1 MWFLRS
7 LWLFFLDFLETIVV
21 SLAIFAVVYV
31 FLFQPHQV
39 DGRSMEPNFHNGEYI
54 LTDKISYRLHS
65 PNRGD
70 VVVFHSPQD
79 ERVDFIKRIIAV
91 PGDTLKLA
99 GGYVYLNGQR
109 LEEPYINDPG
119 QVLSGRYLR
128 EGDEIKVPEDQYL
141 VMGDNRLHSSDSRE
155 WGFVTSAELV
165 GRAFFRYWP
174 ISDFGTISTA
184 ESELTIGAVRGAINS
199 PNSR

>member
-1 MWFLRS
+1 MFILRS

-21 SLAIFAVVYV
+21 SLAIFALVYI

-54 LTDKISYRLHS
+54 LTDKVSYRLHE
-65 PNRGD
+65 PKRGD

-79 ERVDFIKRIIAV
+79 ERVDFIKRIIGV
-91 PGDTLKLA
+91 PGDMVELK
-99 GGYVYLNGQR
+99 GGYVYLNDTK
-109 LEEPYINDPG
+109 LEEHYINDPG
-119 QVLSGRYLR
+119 QVAPGRFMH
-128 EGDEIKVPEDQYL
+128 ENAPVEVPAGQYL

-155 WGFVTSAELV
+155 WGFVTRAEIV

-174 ISDFGTISTA
+174 IPQFGLVETA
-184 ESELTIGAVRGAINS
+184 EAELTVGSVKGAINEL
-199 PNSR
+199 NSR

>member
-1 MWFLRS
+1 MFFLRN

-39 DGRSMEPNFHNGEYI
+39 DGKSMEPNFHNAEYI
-54 LTDKISYRLHS
+54 LTDKISYRLSS
-65 PNRGD
+65 PKRGD

-79 ERVDFIKRIIAV
+79 NKTDFIKRILGV
-91 PGDTLKLA
+91 PGDIIMVKD
-99 GGYVYLNGQR
+99 GHFYLNGDR
-109 LEEPYINDPG
+109 LDEAYINDPG
-119 QVLSGRYLR
+119 KVAPGRFLR
-128 EGDEIKVPEDQYL
+128 EGVETEVPLGQYY

-155 WGFVTSAELV
+155 WGFVPKANIV

-174 ISDFGTISTA
+174 IDAFGTIPTA
-184 ESELTIGAVRGAINS
+184 ESELTVGNVMGAIDEAK
-199 PNSR
+199 

>member
-21 SLAIFAVVYV
+21 SLAIFAVVYI

-79 ERVDFIKRIIAV
+79 ERVDFIKRIIGI
-91 PGDTLKLA
+91 PSDTVKLV

-128 EGDEIKVPEDQYL
+128 EGDEIRVPDGQYL

-155 WGFVTSAELV
+155 WGLVTSAELV

-174 ISDFGTISTA
+174 ISDFGTIPTA
-184 ESELTIGAVRGAINS
+184 EVELTIGAVRGAINQV
-199 PNSR
+199 R

>member
-1 MWFLRS
+1 MFILRS

-21 SLAIFAVVYV
+21 SLAIFALIYL

-54 LTDKISYRLHS
+54 LTDKVSYRFGD
-65 PNRGD
+65 PKRGE

-91 PGDTLKLA
+91 PGDEVMVK
-99 GGYVYLNGQR
+99 GGYVYLNNQK
-109 LEEPYINDPG
+109 LEETYLNDPG
-119 QVLSGRYLR
+119 AVTAGRFLR
-128 EGDEIKVPEDQYL
+128 EGQPVEVPNGQYL
-141 VMGDNRLHSSDSRE
+141 VLGDNRLHSSDSRE
-155 WGFVTSAELV
+155 WGLITQGGIV

-174 ISDFGTISTA
+174 LSQFGLVKTA
-184 ESELTIGAVRGAINS
+184 ESELTIGSVQGVLKS
-199 PNSR
+199 PDTR

>member
-1 MWFLRS
+1 MFFLRN

-21 SLAIFAVVYV
+21 SLAIFAVVYI

-54 LTDKISYRLHS
+54 LTDKLSYRLHA

-79 ERVDFIKRIIAV
+79 ERNDFIKRIIGI
-91 PGDTLKLA
+91 PGDTLMVK
-99 GGYVYLNGQR
+99 GGFVYINGTK
-109 LEEPYINDPG
+109 LEEKYINDPN
-119 QVLSGRYLR
+119 QVLAGRFLR
-128 EGDEIKVPEDQYL
+128 EGESYEVAPEQYI

-155 WGFVTSAELV
+155 WGPVNQSSIV

-174 ISDFGTISTA
+174 VPAFGPVKTA
-184 ESELTIGAVRGAINS
+184 EAELTLGSVKGAIAQ
-199 PNSR
+199 